1 MDFRK
6 QHNNKVTPEIKE
18 KMISLRKEGRTYEYI
33 AKVFKVN
40 LVTAWKNTKEVSLE
54 EREVGK
60 PKNVIIQE
68 LILSGK
74 TIEEVLELVDTDREY
89 VVKVIRTKLN
99 KNIHVNKSD
108 RDLEIEKANI
118 EIVRQEIEKEKL
130 RKEQLEYEKE
140 ELKKRFS
147 FFKY

>member
-6 QHNNKVTPEIKE
+6 QQNKVTPEIKE
-18 KMISLRKEGRTYEYI
+18 EMIRLRKEGRTYEYI
-33 AKVFKVN
+33 AKTFKVN

-54 EREVGK
+54 DREVGK

-89 VVKVIRTKLN
+89 VVKVIRKKLN
-99 KNIHVNKSD
+99 KNIEVNKSD
-108 RDLEIEKANI
+108 RYLEIEKVNR
-118 EIVRQEIEKEKL
+118 EIARQEVEKEKL
-130 RKEQLEYEKE
+130 RKEQLEHEKE

-147 FFKY
+147 FFNY